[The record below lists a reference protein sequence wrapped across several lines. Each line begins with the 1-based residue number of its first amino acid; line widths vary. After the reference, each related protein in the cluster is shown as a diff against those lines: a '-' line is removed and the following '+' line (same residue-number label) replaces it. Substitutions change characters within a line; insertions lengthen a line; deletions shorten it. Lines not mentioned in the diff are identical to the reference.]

1 MLTIVGN
8 GKSREGAVL
17 STFER
22 WWGCNAVYR
31 DATPEL
37 LFTIDI
43 PMHREVIES
52 EYYLNNKVA
61 MGEIEPIEIMH
72 LPIMQQSFTNRVITS
87 VKDDDTHILVQGD
100 DEVTTIVGL
109 KYPNEIISYSHPQLK
124 NLFCGMSALG
134 YALINK
140 EPMIR
145 LYGFDAL
152 LGDNYSNV
160 YEGSKNYSHKYNI
173 ESRVISA
180 QRSQFIALLKEFN
193 NSEVYVQNPLA
204 EIERVEYNKLTYYEN
219 SERWILGQGLES
231 EYNAIQC

>member
-1 MLTIVGN
+1 
-8 GKSREGAVL
+8 
-17 STFER
+17 
-22 WWGCNAVYR
+22 
-31 DATPEL
+31 
-37 LFTIDI
+37 
-43 PMHREVIES
+43 
-52 EYYLNNKVA
+52 
-61 MGEIEPIEIMH
+61 
-72 LPIMQQSFTNRVITS
+72 
-87 VKDDDTHILVQGD
+87 
-100 DEVTTIVGL
+100 
-109 KYPNEIISYSHPQLK
+109 
-124 NLFCGMSALG
+124 
-134 YALINK
+134 
-140 EPMIR
+140 MIR